1 MFKTWMGEDVKVWK
15 DRIEKHHIS
24 VLEEDGMNGFFIGKD
39 YRILSDGIPMWKNLK
54 IGTRIYLNCV
64 DAEHA
69 VKNGYADYVFEGEC
83 GFLKGGSDSVDFYSF
98 STNKEEKHYKV
109 NLPSHILKEM
119 GWNIHD
125 VIDIWYDKSRGI
137 VELQLE
143 LEKLNIVKDKEEIY
157 SMKEVRENLKQGG
170 K

>member
-1 MFKTWMGEDVKVWK
+1 
-15 DRIEKHHIS
+15 
-24 VLEEDGMNGFFIGKD
+24 
-39 YRILSDGIPMWKNLK
+39 
-54 IGTRIYLNCV
+54 
-64 DAEHA
+64 
-69 VKNGYADYVFEGEC
+69 
-83 GFLKGGSDSVDFYSF
+83 
-98 STNKEEKHYKV
+98 
-109 NLPSHILKEM
+109 M